1 MLRVR
6 CPSTPYLAET
16 DTEKTV
22 KTAKQQDERTLPT
35 HLSRINVAIR
45 RERHRRVVCVHDL
58 AGARADDR
66 RIEVVAPWYLDGEL
80 AKRLQ
85 VTDGT
90 IDIAPER

>member
-1 MLRVR
+1 M
-6 CPSTPYLAET
+6 PSRA
-16 DTEKTV
+16 KTV
-22 KTAKQQDERTLPT
+22 EVERMHDQSSDIKSYKNRTP
-35 HLSRINVAIR
+35 HLSRIYVAIR

-66 RIEVVAPWYLDGEL
+66 RIEVVAPWYLHGEL